1 MVFDHSRHEQRQ
13 VDLSRTKQRSTH
25 IVGWHNTAATHKNS
39 VITGWMRCKESV
51 KLRPRPGA
59 GYRAAFGNRRVDLS
73 GTYEIGSAQARS
85 WIVAALDGNDRAPPW
100 RRNCEHPQVIRN
112 RDAGIEMRV
121 RSHGGELGR
130 PVAFLQM
137 VLFRAHRCAPGP
149 QIRLPFKPAHR
160 LALPG
165 LFCIT
170 FLDPSCHYEW

>member
-1 MVFDHSRHEQRQ
+1 MVFDHSHHEQRQ

-51 KLRPRPGA
+51 KLRPRPRA

-73 GTYEIGSAQARS
+73 GTYEIGGAQARS

-130 PVAFLQM
+130 PFAFFAGGALQSAPLCTWTPNPAPLQAAASACIARAFLYYF
-137 VLFRAHRCAPGP
+137 FRSF
-149 QIRLPFKPAHR
+149 LP
-160 LALPG
+160 L
-165 LFCIT
+165 
-170 FLDPSCHYEW
+170 